1 MNYVILLAGGV
12 GKRMGADIPKQ
23 FIKVKGKPIIVYSI
37 ENFQRNEQIEK
48 IVVVCVKDWIDHVKE
63 LVKEYGLTKV
73 EWVIEGGSTGHDS
86 IKNGVFFLK
95 DKVNPDDYIIVHD
108 AVRPI
113 LPQKAINEVLRVAHE
128 KGNASSSIVC
138 HPPIVY
144 TEDGESG
151 VKDIDREHVML
162 TASPQVY
169 KFSLALSCYE
179 KAEAENK
186 NNLQIF
192 NNNQNARMSI
202 AQNNAISSSIGG
214 ILAMTPASVFR
225 GTFGTMF
232 DVANEGIKQTAESM
246 NYNLNIDNMRN
257 SPQQLQS
264 MNSDAVLISY
274 IDEFGIL
281 IEMQEPIDFEKQSI
295 IDYFKIF
302 GYTYNKINKVKQFI
316 KTRKYYNYLQA
327 NIFEIDGHIAEQLKD
342 LIKSTLSKGIRFWHK
357 DNFTGEINFDLNN
370 IERSI
375 SNG

>member
-48 IVVVCVKDWIDHVKE
+48 IVVVCVKDWIDYVKE

-73 EWVIEGGSTGHDS
+73 EWIIKGGSSGHDS

-95 DKVNPDDYIIVHD
+95 DKVNPDDYVIVHD

-113 LPQKAINEVLRVAHE
+113 LPQKAINEVLCVAHE

-162 TASPQVY
+162 TASPQAY

-186 NNLQIF
+186 NNFTFTSSLLIHYGERVYF
-192 NNNQNARMSI
+192 AKGTTSNIKVTKKEDI
-202 AQNNAISSSIGG
+202 ALFEA
-214 ILAMTPASVFR
+214 L
-225 GTFGTMF
+225 
-232 DVANEGIKQTAESM
+232 
-246 NYNLNIDNMRN
+246 LNV
-257 SPQQLQS
+257 P
-264 MNSDAVLISY
+264 
-274 IDEFGIL
+274 E
-281 IEMQEPIDFEKQSI
+281 
-295 IDYFKIF
+295 
-302 GYTYNKINKVKQFI
+302 
-316 KTRKYYNYLQA
+316 
-327 NIFEIDGHIAEQLKD
+327 D
-342 LIKSTLSKGIRFWHK
+342 LLFS
-357 DNFTGEINFDLNN
+357 E
-370 IERSI
+370 
-375 SNG
+375 